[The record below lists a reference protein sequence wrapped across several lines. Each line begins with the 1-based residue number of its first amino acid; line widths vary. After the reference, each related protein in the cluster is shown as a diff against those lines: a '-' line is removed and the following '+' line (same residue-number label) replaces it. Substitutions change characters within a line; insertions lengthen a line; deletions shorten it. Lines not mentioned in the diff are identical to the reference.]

1 MSIESTI
8 EKIFNSEKEVNSN
21 LNLITFK
28 IIDGLKQILEDD
40 RRQKQPLILSM
51 DEGLLIRIVKQ
62 FVSDK
67 KNQCLIGITGESAS
81 GKTTFVNYVSKA
93 LRKKL
98 FNESYTSLCCDDYYK
113 DTSEELKAAGSY

>member
-51 DEGLLIRIVKQ
+51 DEERDPFGRIKW
-62 FVSDK
+62 
-67 KNQCLIGITGESAS
+67 
-81 GKTTFVNYVSKA
+81 
-93 LRKKL
+93 
-98 FNESYTSLCCDDYYK
+98 LCQ
-113 DTSEELKAAGSY
+113 